1 MKFAVTSFGWNFSQF
16 FSRMDGKDDV
26 FEWQLVIAKWHCL
39 LLASS
44 TAVARPVR
52 LSAGASRCARFGA
65 SGLLLRCAVALSST
79 IHVHLQGSRHW
90 QPTSRLQSSNAAPG
104 SNVDL
109 SPLSHVIWLN
119 KQDWKC
125 SIRAR
130 ARWPA
135 PPDDDSGHFLTLINS
150 QNLAY
155 KIKIN
160 YQI

>member
-44 TAVARPVR
+44 TAVARPAHR
-52 LSAGASRCARFGA
+52 TARRPAGLPGQADGWCALQRC
-65 SGLLLRCAVALSST
+65 ALSSA

-135 PPDDDSGHFLTLINS
+135 PPDDDSGHFLTLINN
-150 QNLAY
+150 QTLAY

-160 YQI
+160 C

>member
-44 TAVARPVR
+44 TAVARPAR
-52 LSAGASRCARFGA
+52 RTALQRAGACCNALRCPLPSMFIFRGA
-65 SGLLLRCAVALSST
+65 ATDSPRQDYNHQTLLRVPMST
-79 IHVHLQGSRHW
+79 CLPSAMSFDL
-90 QPTSRLQSSNAAPG
+90 TNKTESAP
-104 SNVDL
+104 S
-109 SPLSHVIWLN
+109 
-119 KQDWKC
+119 
-125 SIRAR
+125 AR

-135 PPDDDSGHFLTLINS
+135 PPDDDSGHFLTLSNN
-150 QNLAY
+150 QTLAY

-160 YQI
+160 Y

>member
-44 TAVARPVR
+44 TAVARPARRTARRRPGCPAR
-52 LSAGASRCARFGA
+52 LTAGARCNAVRCPLPSMFIFRGA
-65 SGLLLRCAVALSST
+65 ATDSPRQDYNHQTLLRVPMSTCLPSAMSFDLTNKTESASS
-79 IHVHLQGSRHW
+79 
-90 QPTSRLQSSNAAPG
+90 
-104 SNVDL
+104 
-109 SPLSHVIWLN
+109 
-119 KQDWKC
+119 
-125 SIRAR
+125 AR

-135 PPDDDSGHFLTLINS
+135 PPDDDSGHFLTLINN
-150 QNLAY
+150 QTLAY

-160 YQI
+160 C

>member
-44 TAVARPVR
+44 TAVARPAR
-52 LSAGASRCARFGA
+52 RTALKPGCQARMTGWCALQRF
-65 SGLLLRCAVALSST
+65 ALSSA

-130 ARWPA
+130 AMTGSAGWWLRTFS
-135 PPDDDSGHFLTLINS
+135 DLDQQSNS
-150 QNLAY
+150 SL
-155 KIKIN
+155 
-160 YQI
+160 